1 MENDPFIRYSISRQ
15 EGPRHDDGGA
25 ILNRFDDILVN
36 EQGFAWRDLL
46 GLDTWQ
52 TFTPVFGSLTV
63 VGATSYSGRFRI
75 VGRSLEF
82 QVKFSAATSI
92 ASVAG
97 TDYLNLPIPAIG
109 LTGIGVMTNDTTN
122 VSVGVC
128 VINSSLARC
137 YLPSQSASGN
147 TFTIFG
153 SYEI

>member
-1 MENDPFIRYSISRQ
+1 MNPF
-15 EGPRHDDGGA
+15 DNMDV
-25 ILNRFDDILVN
+25 NR
-36 EQGFAWRDLL
+36 QGFAWRDLL

-109 LTGIGVMTNDTTN
+109 LTGIGVMTNDTSN
-122 VSVGVC
+122 VAVGLCHIDVAT
-128 VINSSLARC
+128 SRC
-137 YLPSQSASGN
+137 YLPAQLASGN
-147 TFTIFG
+147 TFNLTA